1 VLRAAAGLP
10 ALAVAWGAIGDTGY
24 LARNTRSAA
33 ILSSRT
39 GVIAMT
45 ANEALHHLDAVMSH
59 PARPPVVTIAPVDW
73 QAMTRLLPVLKRP
86 TFGALAQAG
95 DAAGPSDGA
104 PDVAAEIEGLD
115 AAAAQAVL
123 ARHLTHVIATI
134 MRTAPTSVETKRPL
148 VDMGIDSLMT
158 VELQLAAKERFG
170 MELPLGALVD
180 GATIEDLAVRLLQR
194 LRSGVVG
201 NEADRDFI
209 AKHIG
214 RTDVAPE
221 AIAAQ

>member
-1 VLRAAAGLP
+1 
-10 ALAVAWGAIGDTGY
+10 
-24 LARNTRSAA
+24 
-33 ILSSRT
+33 
-39 GVIAMT
+39 
-45 ANEALHHLDAVMSH
+45 
-59 PARPPVVTIAPVDW
+59 
-73 QAMTRLLPVLKRP
+73 MTRLLPVLKRP

-95 DAAGPSDGA
+95 DAAGPADGA
-104 PDVAAEIEGLD
+104 PDLAAEIEGLD

-134 MRTAPTSVETKRPL
+134 MRTAPASVETKRPL

-170 MELPLGALVD
+170 IELPLGALVD

-194 LRSGVVG
+194 LRSGVAA
-201 NEADRDFI
+201 NDSDRDFV